1 MGRKAG
7 PEAAAHGEQAF
18 EGKKCKAFLPQKK
31 CKPAEPNATHEL
43 EAIRAMLFEH
53 PRFKAMV
60 EAERERLVR
69 EGRKPRR
76 KHDTSL
82 WSRIMQ
88 TSEDEVLSIIDRTLF
103 DLGWDVWAL
112 IFDGLIAAPST
123 ACAEPDVNKA
133 LAAAQAACVR
143 AGWKVVLALKP
154 LNGLQDETPTT
165 ITKASAAREN
175 WACREAAAAD
185 ELED

>member
-1 MGRKAG
+1 MRELRHTLTPKWESKRL
-7 PEAAAHGEQAF
+7 PAHPLSRWSLRP
-18 EGKKCKAFLPQKK
+18 KTP
-31 CKPAEPNATHEL
+31 THGGDHGDAL
-43 EAIRAMLFEH
+43 LRH
-53 PRFKAMV
+53 
-60 EAERERLVR
+60 
-69 EGRKPRR
+69 

-82 WSRIMQ
+82 WSRIIQ
-88 TSEDEVLSIIDRTLF
+88 TSEDTVLSIIDRTLF

-112 IFDGLIAAPST
+112 IFDGLIAAPSA

-133 LAAAQAACVR
+133 LAAAQGQAACVR

-185 ELED
+185 ELEA